1 MKTLNENL
9 AELFNVDPIPV
20 STNPLAI
27 IPKEIPDSNISVIEE
42 DTEYARTNIRKLIND
57 GIQAAEQLLLIS
69 TQSEQPRA
77 FEVFTGLLK
86 TLSELNHDL
95 LLVHKTKNSLIVPT
109 NNNPNTTDVNINNAI
124 VFQGS
129 TNQLLKIIKD
139 QQ

>member
-9 AELFNVDPIPV
+9 AELFNVDPIPA
-20 STNPLAI
+20 STKPLAI
-27 IPKEIPDSNISVIEE
+27 IPEEIPDSNISVIEE

>member
-27 IPKEIPDSNISVIEE
+27 LPEEIPDSNISVIEE

-95 LLVHKTKNSLIVPT
+95 LLVHKTKNSLIIPI

>member
-9 AELFNVDPIPV
+9 AELFNVDPIPT
-20 STNPLAI
+20 STKPLAI
-27 IPKEIPDSNISVIEE
+27 IPEEIPDSNISVIEE

-86 TLSELNHDL
+86 TLSDLNHDL

-109 NNNPNTTDVNINNAI
+109 NNNPNTNDVNINNAI